1 MIVIKQLENF
11 TTRTWGWI
19 QDAADLSKLADV
31 IGIFDN
37 ESEINTL
44 VKNKIEKLVL
54 PEHGKE
60 RFLDYLNQEIIIIP
74 YKDLCG
80 TNKAVPN
87 SKPKSFYCTGIVQA
101 TITGQKREYI
111 RSWPADN
118 YVRFA
123 LTLGLLE
130 YDYENDTCYLSD
142 IGKDFVQL
150 RSNREDTSVISLKE
164 KEFLSD
170 LLLSYP
176 PAVRILELLSL
187 TNSRHL
193 SKFEISEKMAFVGEA
208 GFITYPVDILLESI
222 AYEKDPKVKNK
233 MRTDWESTLDKYARM
248 ISGWLESLDFVRR
261 VEKKFNIDGEIVTIG
276 QSYKLTGKGY
286 QAFRKARGMS
296 RHAII
301 PKRISWEMLA
311 TKEDNKERLRTRRA
325 LILKKISEST
335 RDCSYDEIYHYINEN
350 DSVSLDATINEVKDD
365 LIGLRR
371 LGLNIELCDNV
382 VKFKDQLEP
391 FVIPVKVDAHYEKS
405 NIEEIKS
412 FLKDELVNVS
422 HDWLQLVDLS
432 YDGRNAR
439 IFEMQVVA
447 YFKNVL
453 NYEGEHLGGAS
464 EPDGALWKKRFGI
477 VLDTKAYKDGF
488 PINTDVR
495 RQMEDYLQDV
505 IQKDD
510 KRQSN
515 RWWEVYPEEIIEFS
529 FLFVS
534 SFFKG
539 GNYREILETIQYN
552 TNISGGAI
560 SAVQLLLIG
569 ERILSSELESYEI
582 KALFTNHDYINETS
596 HLLEYNVK
604 ND

>member
-1 MIVIKQLENF
+1 MIVIQKLENF
-11 TTRTWGWI
+11 TSRTWGWV
-19 QDAADLSKLADV
+19 QDAGDLSKLADV
-31 IGIFDN
+31 IGIFDGR
-37 ESEINTL
+37 SEINKL
-44 VKNKIEKLVL
+44 VKSKIEQLVL
-54 PEHGKE
+54 TEHGKE
-60 RFLDYLNQEIIIIP
+60 RFLNYLNQEKIIIP
-74 YKDLCG
+74 YRDLCG
-80 TNKAVPN
+80 TNKKIPN

-101 TITGQKREYI
+101 AIPGQKREYI
-111 RSWPADN
+111 RGWPADN

-130 YDYENDTCYLSD
+130 YNYDNDTCCLSN
-142 IGKDFVQL
+142 IGEDFVQL
-150 RSNREDTSVISLKE
+150 RSRRVETSVLSLKE
-164 KEFLSD
+164 KEFLID

-176 PAVRILELLSL
+176 PAVRILELLSID
-187 TNSRHL
+187 NNKHL

-222 AYEKDPKVKNK
+222 AYEKDPTIKNK

-248 ISGWLESLDFVRR
+248 ISGWLGSLDLVRR
-261 VEKKFNIDGEIVTIG
+261 KAKDFNIDGETVTIG

-296 RHAII
+296 KHAVI
-301 PKRISWEMLA
+301 PKRVSWEMLA
-311 TKEDNKERLRTRRA
+311 TKEDDKERLRTRRS
-325 LILKKISEST
+325 LILKKVSEST
-335 RDCSYDEIYHYINEN
+335 REYSYNEICKFINNN
-350 DSVSLDATINEVKDD
+350 DFVSLDATVNEIKDD
-365 LIGLRR
+365 LIGLKR
-371 LGLNIELCDNV
+371 LGLMLELNDDY
-382 VKFKDQLEP
+382 VKFRDQLEP
-391 FVIPVKVDAHYEKS
+391 FVIPIKVDAHYEKS

-439 IFEMQVVA
+439 IFEMQIVS

-453 NYEGEHLGGAS
+453 NYSGEHLGGAY
-464 EPDGALWKKRFGI
+464 EPDGALWRNSFGI
-477 VLDTKAYKDGF
+477 ILDTKAYKDGF

-510 KRQSN
+510 KRQPN
-515 RWWEVYPEEIIEFS
+515 KWWDVYPVDIIDFS

-539 GNYREILETIQYN
+539 GNYREVMKTIQYN

-560 SAVQLLLIG
+560 SAVQLLLMG
-569 ERILSSELESYEI
+569 EKFLSNEMNYNEI
-582 KALFTNHDYINETS
+582 RSLLTDHDYINETS
-596 HLLEYNVK
+596 HLYK
-604 ND
+604 GIDRND